1 MAYNHGITILEN
13 PTSII
18 PPIQSSAGIQVVI
31 GTAPVNMVAD
41 PSSAVNKPILATDWK
56 EATEKVGY
64 SDDWEQ
70 YTLCQSMDAT
80 FRVFNVAPIIFI
92 NVLDPA
98 RHFTQVDDAVVPVKE
113 SEGLIKKTG
122 ILLDSI
128 SVKVASVGYQRD
140 KDFSVGFDRDGFVVI
155 TILDETGDLASAAE
169 LDVSYKEL
177 DPAKVTENDIVGGYD
192 VATGKYEGSEVID
205 QVYPRLNDVP
215 GLILAPGWSHLPVVA
230 AVIDAKSRFI
240 NSCFNAMNVLDID
253 SGEVKN
259 YQDAPTWKSMN
270 SYTSKDSIIC
280 WPKARVGNKVYWM
293 SALVA
298 AQTAFT
304 DAINDDVPYVS
315 PSNKRLPIT
324 GTLLAD
330 GTEVFLDQLQGNFL
344 NGAGIVTAI
353 NMKGWRTWGNNTG
366 AYPSTSDIKDRFVPV
381 RRMFNWWGNT
391 FIQTYFD
398 KVDDPTN
405 LRLIESVVDSENI
418 RGNGLQ
424 SQQQIAG
431 AKIEFLQKDN
441 PVTNLLNGRIQFLQK
456 VAFFPPAEHI
466 VNVLEFDPTIL
477 NNALFGGD

>member
-330 GTEVFLDQLQGNFL
+330 GTEVFLDQLQGNF
-344 NGAGIVTAI
+344 
-353 NMKGWRTWGNNTG
+353 
-366 AYPSTSDIKDRFVPV
+366 
-381 RRMFNWWGNT
+381 
-391 FIQTYFD
+391 
-398 KVDDPTN
+398 
-405 LRLIESVVDSENI
+405 
-418 RGNGLQ
+418 
-424 SQQQIAG
+424 
-431 AKIEFLQKDN
+431 
-441 PVTNLLNGRIQFLQK
+441 
-456 VAFFPPAEHI
+456 
-466 VNVLEFDPTIL
+466 
-477 NNALFGGD
+477 

>member
-1 MAYNHGITILEN
+1 MAYNHGITISEN
-13 PTSII
+13 STSVI

-31 GTAPVNMVAD
+31 GTAPVNMIED
-41 PSSAVNKPILATDWK
+41 PLSAVNKPIMATDWK
-56 EATEKVGY
+56 EAVEKVGY
-64 SDDWEQ
+64 SDNWEL

-92 NVLDPA
+92 NVLDPE
-98 RHFTQVDDAVVPVKE
+98 RHFKQVDDAVIPVTK
-113 SEGLIKKTG
+113 SEGIIEKTG

-128 SVKVASVGYQRD
+128 AVKVASVEFKRGT
-140 KDFSVGFDRDGFVVI
+140 DFSAGFDRDGFVVI
-155 TILDETGDLASAAE
+155 TILEESGELASASE
-169 LDVSYKEL
+169 MEVSYKEL
-177 DPAKVTENDIVGGYD
+177 DPSKVTEKDIIGGYD
-192 VATGKYEGSEVID
+192 VATGKYEGLEAID

-230 AVIDAKSRFI
+230 AVLDAKSRYI

-253 SGEVKN
+253 SAEVKN
-259 YQDAPTWKSMN
+259 YQDAPTWKNMN

-280 WPKARVGNKVYWM
+280 WPKGRVGNKIYWM

-304 DAINDDVPYVS
+304 DAQNSDVPYVS

-344 NGAGIVTAI
+344 NGSGIVTAI

-366 AYPSTSDIKDRFVPV
+366 AYPTTSDIKDRFVPV

-477 NNALFGGD
+477 TNALFGGD